1 MATSAGISP
10 THLPSLDVC
19 QRTSHK
25 KESCCFREDL
35 QARQRFFFDLE
46 HLSPRRVS
54 ELTGKY
60 GQPNDY
66 LKLMGKNDS
75 GKHVMYLYMFMI
87 NLKCVKNPTV
97 LLETNTT
104 GNKFPNAFLTSLN
117 ASQRKSSTARED
129 FTKISWAVDV
139 LDALQLRG
147 NNANHMFAYI
157 FEIIILRACEN
168 MDNVHKNTQS
178 AEYGLSWQ

>member
-1 MATSAGISP
+1 M
-10 THLPSLDVC
+10 
-19 QRTSHK
+19 
-25 KESCCFREDL
+25 
-35 QARQRFFFDLE
+35 
-46 HLSPRRVS
+46 S

-60 GQPNDY
+60 GQSSDY
-66 LKLMGKNDS
+66 LKLMDKNDS
-75 GKHVMYLYMFMI
+75 GEHILYLYMFMI
-87 NLKCVKNPTV
+87 NLKSVKNPAV
-97 LLETNTT
+97 LLGTNTT
-104 GNKFPNAFLTSLN
+104 GNKSPNAFLISLN

-168 MDNVHKNTQS
+168 MENVNTVAS
-178 AEYGLSWQ
+178 T